1 MLASFSAALLA
12 TAPSFLWVAA
22 GMVVRRLGWMSDAWI
37 QRVSRAMFQFGLP
50 FVLFLGATRV
60 DYANILQARY
70 LMAAALATV
79 LVVVLAELYGRVRD
93 FSRGDRG
100 IFVQAAYR
108 SNLGVLGISLSVS
121 AYGEPGLALA
131 ALPVALLTILYNII
145 AVLVLNSA
153 FGRTNSPLATL
164 KGIAHNPLIIGIS
177 LGVLVSVMGWELP
190 QALRQSGGMVAA
202 VVLPLSLLCI
212 GASMNMKA
220 FRHASSLTLEAVGW
234 RLLVGPA
241 VSVLLALL
249 LGIRGDEL
257 GVLFLLLASPVA
269 VASFVMVIAAGGNGT
284 LAANIVVL
292 STLVS
297 SLTVTVG
304 LALLRG
310 LGLA

>member
-22 GMVVRRLGWMSDAWI
+22 GMVVHRLGWMSDAWI

>member
-22 GMVVRRLGWMSDAWI
+22 GMVVHRLGWMSDAWI

-241 VSVLLALL
+241 VSVLLALS